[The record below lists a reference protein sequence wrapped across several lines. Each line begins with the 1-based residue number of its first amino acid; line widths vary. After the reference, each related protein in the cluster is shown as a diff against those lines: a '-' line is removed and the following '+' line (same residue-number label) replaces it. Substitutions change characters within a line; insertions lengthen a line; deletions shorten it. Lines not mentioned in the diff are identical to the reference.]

1 MADTLLTPRLTLEPL
16 SLAHV
21 DEAYEVFRAPE
32 NVTYWYAEAH
42 QSPEETRTMIT
53 HNIANTWSPWWAI
66 RRKDTAQ
73 MIGLVGFY
81 IGGPVPGMGYILHR
95 DHWRRGFGSEAVS
108 AAVEYGFRHLDLNR
122 AELWIHEANIA
133 SQKLAEKVG
142 FRRRGQ
148 FYTPASD
155 HLPAHETLV
164 YGLRADDWAAQ
175 QPDHPFVMPREIP
188 LTGII
193 PTIMTDHVLESVA
206 FYRDKL
212 GFYVNSVGEEHDP
225 PRFAIVSRGEWRS
238 ERIQIR
244 FRYQPQPNASSGWL
258 NIEVGGQIDALYE
271 EFRSRGVTIAEDI
284 TTRDYGMRDFA
295 IRDNNG
301 YRLVFSSPI

>member
-1 MADTLLTPRLTLEPL
+1 MLEPL

-32 NVTYWYAEAH
+32 NVTYWYAQAH
-42 QSPEETRTMIT
+42 QSPDETCAMIT
-53 HNIANTWSPWWAI
+53 HNIANGESPWWAI
-66 RRKDTAQ
+66 RRSDTVQ

-95 DHWRRGFGSEAVS
+95 EHWRQGFGSEAVS
-108 AAVEYGFRHLDLNR
+108 AAVAYGFRSLNLNR
-122 AELWIHEANIA
+122 TELWIHEANIA

-142 FRRRGQ
+142 FQRRGQ
-148 FYTPASD
+148 FNTPASD

-175 QPDHPFVMPREIP
+175 QPDHPLVPPRDISFS
-188 LTGII
+188 GII
-193 PTIMTDHVLESVA
+193 PTIITTDVPASVA

-212 GFYVNSVGEEHDP
+212 GFYVNYVGEADP

-238 ERIQIR
+238 QRVEIR
-244 FRYQPQPNASSGWL
+244 LVYSKEPATPLGWL
-258 NIEVGGQIDALYE
+258 TLQVGNQIDTLYE
-271 EFRSRGVTIAEDI
+271 DFLRRGVTIAQEI
-284 TTRDYGMRDFA
+284 VTQDYGMREFA
-295 IRDNNG
+295 ILDNNG
-301 YRLVFSSPI
+301 WRLVFAAPA